1 MAKEKKYVQ
10 SKVFEFKPS
19 EDITS
24 EVILEMSELIR
35 IGVSGETLENAS
47 ASLKKHFVEVK
58 DEVRK

>member
-10 SKVFEFKPS
+10 SKVFEFKPT
-19 EDITS
+19 EDITP
-24 EVILEMSELIR
+24 EVIFEMVDLIR

-58 DEVRK
+58 DDMRK